1 MNSSN
6 NENVAHPPL
15 PDAIANHLLDL
26 LSKDDAFRDA
36 FAADPRAALIKA
48 GLDEKQADAALVGPT
63 CLQVSTLASKEAI
76 AAARD
81 RLMHS
86 LTSEAAHTVVF
97 CFDDKA

>member
-1 MNSSN
+1 MNHSN
-6 NENVAHPPL
+6 DERVAHPPL
-15 PDAIANHLLDL
+15 PDEIANHLLDL
-26 LSKDDAFRDA
+26 LSKDDTFRA
-36 FAADPRAALIKA
+36 SFAADPRAALIEA

-63 CLQVSTLASKEAI
+63 CLQVRKLASKEDI

-86 LTSEAAHTVVF
+86 LTSQAAHTVVF